1 MRKSKAVQ
9 ISSGRYYQS
18 SGAIA
23 MFPEEVRTHGD
34 SVLIVTDRTVYPKVQ
49 DRVES
54 ALQKAGIRY
63 EIFWFEGFCSPCNY
77 ESAAQEARQM
87 KAAVVAGIGGSRV
100 MDTAK
105 IASDLCQIRSIT
117 VPTSAATC
125 AATALLAVHYT
136 DDGHFLGNYW
146 PAHAPSA
153 TIADLDVIVSDCPV
167 RYNAAGIIDAMAK
180 FPEITYNMRYTKFWS
195 GNLYSMIA
203 CSGAGETY
211 RFLLKNGPQVLDKM
225 RSKTCDQQVENSVC
239 AALSATGLISCL
251 ASGGKQAAISHCLYS
266 FFCDC
271 RPELARGFLHGEL
284 VGASLPYQLLV
295 DGNGKTQAAE
305 LSAFLKKMHLPACL
319 DDLGFQPD
327 SAGLKELYHYL
338 QIKMPIENHSEL
350 DQLKIFEE
358 VLLHGC

>member
-1 MRKSKAVQ
+1 MMEKRAVQ

-18 SGAIA
+18 SGALA
-23 MFPEEVRTHGD
+23 VFPEEVRIHGD
-34 SVLIVTDRTVYPKVQ
+34 SVLIVADHRTYPKVR

-54 ALQKAGIRY
+54 ALQKAEIRFQ
-63 EIFWFEGFCSPCNY
+63 IFWFDGFCSPCNY
-77 ESAAQEARQM
+77 EAAAQAAQRM
-87 KAAVVAGIGGSRV
+87 KASVVAGIGGGRV

-105 IASDLCQIRSIT
+105 IASDLSRVRSIT
-117 VPTSAATC
+117 IPTSAATC
-125 AATALLAVHYT
+125 ASTALLAVHYS

-146 PAHAPSA
+146 PAYVPSA
-153 TIADLDVIVSDCPV
+153 TIADLDVIVSDCPT

-195 GNLYSMIA
+195 GNLYSRIA

-211 RFLLKNGPQVLDKM
+211 RFLLESGRQVLDKM
-225 RSKTCDQQVENSVC
+225 QSKTCDQQVENAVC

-271 RPELARGFLHGEL
+271 QPDLVRKFLHGEL
-284 VGASLPYQLLV
+284 VGASLPYQLMV
-295 DGNGKTQAAE
+295 DGKEEKHAAE
-305 LSAFLKKMHLPACL
+305 LSEFLRKMDLPACL
-319 DDLGFQPD
+319 DDLGFRPD
-327 SAGLKELYHYL
+327 SAGLKKLYDYL
-338 QIKMPIENHSEL
+338 QRKMPIESSSEL
-350 DQLKIFEE
+350 EHLKMFET